1 MSDLKQISTNTSTP
15 AGKQPPTPVAANR
28 QTSAHPAYVRP
39 RKPHITQD
47 AIDDLSQDDGFNGN
61 RSYTHDSNITVS
73 GATPFAGR
81 SYRRSRADIGKL
93 KQDSHYAQYL
103 QIPKG
108 KRSIFVS
115 REQAR
120 RRNSIIAMALIVL
133 ALLAVIAFAIKLIV
147 SSVH

>member
-1 MSDLKQISTNTSTP
+1 M
-15 AGKQPPTPVAANR
+15 
-28 QTSAHPAYVRP
+28 
-39 RKPHITQD
+39 
-47 AIDDLSQDDGFNGN
+47 
-61 RSYTHDSNITVS
+61 S